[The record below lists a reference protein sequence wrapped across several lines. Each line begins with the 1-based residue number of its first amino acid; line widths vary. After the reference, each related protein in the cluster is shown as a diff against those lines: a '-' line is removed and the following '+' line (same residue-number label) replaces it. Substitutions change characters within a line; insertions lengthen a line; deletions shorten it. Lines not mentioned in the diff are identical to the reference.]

1 LLSGAIL
8 NGGTRALE
16 WYQGERDALSL
27 PFMRVTEAI
36 ASFSWD
42 LDEVKQLH
50 AELSAVMKTEVNHIA
65 SLSQLPSL
73 AA

>member
-1 LLSGAIL
+1 
-8 NGGTRALE
+8 
-16 WYQGERDALSL
+16 
-27 PFMRVTEAI
+27 MRITDAI

-50 AELSAVMKTEVNHIA
+50 AELSAVMRAETNHTA

>member
-1 LLSGAIL
+1 MPLLRI
-8 NGGTRALE
+8 T
-16 WYQGERDALSL
+16 D
-27 PFMRVTEAI
+27 AI

-50 AELSAVMKTEVNHIA
+50 ADLSAAMKAETNHLA
-65 SLSQLPSL
+65 GLSLLPSL